1 MHRLFILV
9 LAVLW
14 SLADAQRASA
24 QDFGTFPSYPGLD
37 ANNITT
43 FPVGPGFYL
52 SWIKILVCWVIFL
65 LWVRSTDWM
74 SRDATT
80 LRLDYKRW
88 NLVAFFTFVAALI
101 LLWTLPWFWLDM
113 PLMLVAWAA
122 PFFAYV
128 AHRNSKVTI
137 DETVFTP
144 GHIRF
149 WLSENLKVVGIK
161 IAAESTRRGKGP
173 PVDLKPQGKDERTN
187 TANLLLARQTIGYP
201 LTQALVAEVIGKR
214 VDGVL
219 MDFTQA
225 SVAMRYQIDGVW
237 HDAEARDRESGD
249 AMLAVMKTIA
259 GLDAK
264 QRVKRQEGTFG
275 AEFEKVKYTCKV
287 LSQGTKT
294 GERALLQ
301 LQGRKQKLERL
312 VDLDMR
318 PKLIEDLKAV
328 LSQPQGMIVVSTP
341 PAGGLS
347 TLFPATIREM
357 DRFVRGFVGI
367 ESAATKELDV
377 ENVVVTLFDP
387 AAGQN
392 PAAVLPKIIREHPD
406 VYVVPDMV
414 DAESATMLCEQVQNE
429 NRMVVTSVR
438 AKEVADSL
446 LQVLRLKVPPAQFGP
461 AVVAAVNQRLIRK
474 LCPKCKEAFA
484 PTAQLLEQLGIP
496 AGRIEALYRTPQ
508 QPEEVCTECQGIGYI
523 GRTGIFEV
531 LIVDDNV
538 RQALTTNPQLAAVR
552 QAARRAGM
560 RTLQEEGIVLV
571 AKGIT
576 SLQELMR
583 VLKE

>member
-14 SLADAQRASA
+14 SLADAQRAPA